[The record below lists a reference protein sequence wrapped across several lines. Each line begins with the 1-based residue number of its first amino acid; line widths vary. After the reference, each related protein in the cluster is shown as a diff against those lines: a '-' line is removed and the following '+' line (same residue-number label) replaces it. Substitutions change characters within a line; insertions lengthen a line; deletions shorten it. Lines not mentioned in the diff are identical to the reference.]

1 MAASTAAAR
10 AAGRI
15 AVFIHG
21 QPVAARTEADAERRM
36 VVIAARQR
44 AAAAAPRAVPLG
56 IAGTLARIR
65 HESVS

>member
-15 AVFIHG
+15 VVLIHG
-21 QPVAARTEADAERRM
+21 HRVAARTGADAERRSA
-36 VVIAARQR
+36 VIAARHR

-56 IAGTLARIR
+56 IVGTLARIR